1 MPEPSSLTARSHP
14 ARSWLFV
21 PGANER
27 FVAKLPET
35 RPDAVVFDLEDG
47 VAEAELAAAR
57 ERIGRSLSAAA
68 DQRIWL
74 PRVVALRSHPAA
86 HPDFAADLSAAGPR
100 LDVLILPKVAS
111 AADVAEAA
119 AALAAADLPSAGVV
133 PLIES
138 AAGLARLDE
147 ILAHRTV
154 VGVAFGGEDFAADLG
169 LPPETARAGVA
180 DDGVQEHDPGTTAAR
195 HLVLDHARVRIVT
208 AAAALGLSC
217 RIDTPLLQ
225 IRPFELA
232 EAAARR
238 SRALGF
244 SGKLVIHPAHVEP
257 VHTGFRPGAT
267 EVSWARRVLGLDT
280 AKVSEPPAVFAS
292 SERSGAGAIS
302 VEGRM
307 VDEAVLRQARATL
320 AAAGEE

>member
-1 MPEPSSLTARSHP
+1 M
-14 ARSWLFV
+14 

-27 FVAKLPET
+27 FVAKLPEI
-35 RPDAVVFDLEDG
+35 RPDAVVLDLEDG
-47 VAEAELAAAR
+47 VAAAELAAAR
-57 ERIGRSLSAAA
+57 ERTLRLLSADAA
-68 DQRIWL
+68 QRVWL
-74 PRVVALRSHPAA
+74 PRVIALRSHPPA

-119 AALAAADLPSAGVV
+119 AALEAADLPSIGVV

-138 AAGLARLDE
+138 ASGLTRLDE
-147 ILAHRTV
+147 ILAHRAV

-169 LPPETARAGVA
+169 LPPETGRAWIADAGVDEHDAGVA
-180 DDGVQEHDPGTTAAR
+180 AAR
-195 HLVLDHARVRIVT
+195 QLVLDHARARLVT
-208 AAAALGLSC
+208 AAAARGLTW

-244 SGKLVIHPAHVEP
+244 SGKLVIHPAHVQP
-257 VHTGFRPGAT
+257 VHAGFRPGAA
-267 EVSWARRVLGLDT
+267 EVSWARRVLGL
-280 AKVSEPPAVFAS
+280 AAAEAS
-292 SERSGAGAIS
+292 GPNATVAASDRSGVGAIS
-302 VEGRM
+302 VEGQM